1 MAKLLD
7 HRPPPAAGSR
17 LSVRL
22 TFAVVAVALFSV
34 LAVLLLVL
42 VMSSF
47 APLNA
52 FDESVARLLHAR
64 ASADPGYARLLNLV
78 TDVLGPNTWR
88 ALVALAALWAWGR
101 GAPRLAAWAVVTIA
115 ASGLL
120 NLALKE
126 IVNRARPVLPDPVS
140 WAPGTSFPSGH
151 AMAAATG
158 TCVLVLMLLPSL
170 RSGGARAAAWGV
182 AAVITVFVAYT
193 RVALGVHWLSDVVA
207 GSALGVVVAA
217 GTTAGFERW
226 RRDEGRAPAA
236 PYRQGVGPG
245 VFSEGG
251 PRGTS
256 TGGIGERLSDKDQH

>member
-1 MAKLLD
+1 M
-7 HRPPPAAGSR
+7 
-17 LSVRL
+17 RL
-22 TFAVVAVALFSV
+22 TLAVVAVALFSV

-52 FDESVARLLHAR
+52 FDESVARELHAR
-64 ASADPGYARLLNLV
+64 ASADPGYARFLNLA
-78 TDVLGPNTWR
+78 TEALGPNTWR
-88 ALVALAALWAWGR
+88 ALVALAAVWAWAR

-115 ASGLL
+115 VSGLL
-120 NLALKE
+120 NLAIKE

-140 WAPGTSFPSGH
+140 WAPGSSFPSGH

-170 RSGGARAAAWGV
+170 WSGGARVAAWGA

-236 PYRQGVGPG
+236 PYRQGIEPGAFPGGEHGGFPGEGPG
-245 VFSEGG
+245 GASAGRI
-251 PRGTS
+251 PR
-256 TGGIGERLSDKDQH
+256 RPPDKDQH